1 MRYAIVFAIPVL
13 WSSSFSPLWTQSAC
27 PSVTH
32 SEEQRIELTQGST
45 ACRFIVEQRT
55 VSESPDA
62 ITEFSIKIL
71 PEGYDAGDHDA
82 VLVHLPE
89 RTGLG
94 GPVRECRVGLAYPS
108 ETLQVVSTSQS
119 VYDQRSGSW
128 IKTRSLSSLEKKFLN
143 ITANTVVD
151 LAQKKHPILRPLTV
165 LFELSNRL
173 AVSRFES
180 EAEKYLKKTSYSVV
194 SVPLKSYSRVPS
206 AREISFKAKFLEPTD
221 ESKLLAFLID
231 ASVEYVA
238 PLRFPSVRTVKEGTG
253 RLNKAVVF
261 TRQSGKQI
269 PGFAYLRKETFPC
282 GGKANT
288 VKIYRH
294 GKTGLEFVL
303 VPGGTFWMGSP
314 DDEPGRASDE
324 GPRHKVTV
332 KSFLLCRTECTNEA
346 WYSID
351 DERDSPKRHGDKFPV
366 QRESWNDVSVW
377 CRRAGDGLRLPTEA
391 EWEYA
396 CRAGTEGRFCCGND
410 ESNLD
415 DFAWYDSNAEYTHPV
430 GSRKPNAFGLYD
442 MHGNVWE
449 WCQDRY
455 ADYTKTPRDGT
466 AYEGDGSGRVF
477 RGGCWGGPSNICR
490 SANRGGLDQRRP
502 HSNLG
507 FRPASSV
514 P

>member
-221 ESKLLAFLID
+221 
-231 ASVEYVA
+231 
-238 PLRFPSVRTVKEGTG
+238 
-253 RLNKAVVF
+253 
-261 TRQSGKQI
+261 
-269 PGFAYLRKETFPC
+269 
-282 GGKANT
+282 
-288 VKIYRH
+288 
-294 GKTGLEFVL
+294 
-303 VPGGTFWMGSP
+303 
-314 DDEPGRASDE
+314 
-324 GPRHKVTV
+324 
-332 KSFLLCRTECTNEA
+332 
-346 WYSID
+346 
-351 DERDSPKRHGDKFPV
+351 
-366 QRESWNDVSVW
+366 
-377 CRRAGDGLRLPTEA
+377 
-391 EWEYA
+391 
-396 CRAGTEGRFCCGND
+396 
-410 ESNLD
+410 
-415 DFAWYDSNAEYTHPV
+415 
-430 GSRKPNAFGLYD
+430 
-442 MHGNVWE
+442 
-449 WCQDRY
+449 
-455 ADYTKTPRDGT
+455 
-466 AYEGDGSGRVF
+466 
-477 RGGCWGGPSNICR
+477 
-490 SANRGGLDQRRP
+490 
-502 HSNLG
+502 
-507 FRPASSV
+507 
-514 P
+514 